1 MLESHKLEFV
11 FCLVELFSTSS
22 QQLRVKRT
30 FLWHEQTRSA
40 YCDFGWRRLTF
51 AWTSASFRGFPKER
65 SDNTISVRGLNT
77 LPLDWEADTLPLIYH
92 HSKLFRSLCFPIS
105 FSLAREHRRQSTK
118 HWNQHK
124 FQQANECC
132 WIFTLTSKRMSL
144 ARIYGAPFVKILYL
158 TDLAQKLLSLRAFSY
173 LCAR

>member
-105 FSLAREHRRQSTK
+105 FSLAREHRRQTQNTETNTNFDKQTNVVEFLRSPANAC
-118 HWNQHK
+118 HWHV
-124 FQQANECC
+124 FMGRR
-132 WIFTLTSKRMSL
+132 S
-144 ARIYGAPFVKILYL
+144 
-158 TDLAQKLLSLRAFSY
+158 
-173 LCAR
+173 